1 MTRVITYGTFDV
13 LHIGH
18 LNLLKRAKALGDY
31 LIVGVTSDDFDL
43 SRGKI
48 NNTQSLMERIKGV
61 RETGLADEIIVEEY
75 EGQKI
80 DDIKRRN
87 IDIFTLG
94 SDWVG
99 KYDYLN
105 EYCKVVYL
113 PRTEG
118 ISSSQIRSEHKHVR
132 IGVVGHDSPG
142 SKFVNESKLVNGV
155 EIVGFY
161 SNTGIK
167 TGFTDTGRIHD
178 SSYKLVASENIYSQ
192 IAASNVPSS
201 IIFDSYTDLLAASD
215 AIYITSMPENHYQ
228 NSLDALKAGK
238 HVLCESPGAYT
249 RDQYA
254 ELKQIAD
261 DIGLI
266 LMEGIKTAYST
277 AYERLILLA
286 QSGKIGDIISVDSV
300 CTSLSGNI
308 YSENVDLSM
317 TWNSMCAW
325 GVTALLPIFQLMGT
339 DYIDKKIYSYFMNKE
354 FNMDAYTKV
363 DFTFDKGIASMRVGK
378 GAKSEG
384 NLVITGTK
392 GYIYVPAP
400 WWKTDYFEVRYE
412 DIEKNER
419 FFYQLS
425 GEGIRYMIASFVKS
439 IELHK
444 NLSYITPEETAAI
457 VGVIED
463 FNDRRDM
470 IEFRK

>member
-18 LNLLKRAKALGDY
+18 LNLLKRAKELGDY

-94 SDWVG
+94 SDWTG

-118 ISSSQIRSEHKHVR
+118 VSSSQIRSDTKHVR
-132 IGVVGHDSPG
+132 IGVVGHASPD
-142 SKFVNESKLVNGV
+142 SKFVRESHLVNGV
-155 EIVGFY
+155 EIVGFF
-161 SNTGIK
+161 SNSGIPQA
-167 TGFTDTGRIHD
+167 TA
-178 SSYKLVASENIYSQ
+178 VASSDVTPAEQSEPT
-192 IAASNVPSS
+192 VV
-201 IIFDSYTDLLAASD
+201 FDSYDKLLSLVD
-215 AIYITSMPENHYQ
+215 AVYIESMPENHYK
-228 NSLDALKAGK
+228 NTLDALMQGK
-238 HVLCESPGAYT
+238 HVLCESPASYT
-249 RDQYA
+249 RAEYD
-254 ELKQIAD
+254 ELKRIAD
-261 DIGLI
+261 NNNLI
-266 LMEGIKTAYST
+266 LMDGIKTAYST

-286 QSGKIGDIISVDSV
+286 QSGKIGEIVSVDSV

-308 YSENVDLSM
+308 YAENADLSTM
-317 TWNSMCAW
+317 WNSMCAW
-325 GVTALLPIFQLMGT
+325 GVTAMLPVFQLMGT
-339 DYIDKKIYSYFMNKE
+339 DLADKRIYTNYLSKERNFDAFTKI
-354 FNMDAYTKV
+354 
-363 DFTFDKGIASMRVGK
+363 DFTFNHGIASIRVGK

-384 NLVITGTK
+384 NLVVTGTK
-392 GYIYVPAP
+392 GYIYVAAP

-439 IELHK
+439 IDLQK
-444 NLSYITPEETAAI
+444 NLSHISPEVSKAI

-463 FNDRRDM
+463 FNERKDM
-470 IEFRK
+470 TEFGTALRF